1 MDVDLC
7 MGFTLVNDAD
17 CQTGNMV
24 EWQSL
29 LRDGINREMALAR
42 AAVVG
47 RPPPSSGAK
56 LFKRELTR
64 ESLA

>member
-7 MGFTLVNDAD
+7 MGLTLVNDAD
-17 CQTGNMV
+17 CQTGDMV

-29 LRDGINREMALAR
+29 QRDGINREMARAR

-47 RPPPSSGAK
+47 WPLRLQEQKCSK
-56 LFKRELTR
+56 EN
-64 ESLA
+64 